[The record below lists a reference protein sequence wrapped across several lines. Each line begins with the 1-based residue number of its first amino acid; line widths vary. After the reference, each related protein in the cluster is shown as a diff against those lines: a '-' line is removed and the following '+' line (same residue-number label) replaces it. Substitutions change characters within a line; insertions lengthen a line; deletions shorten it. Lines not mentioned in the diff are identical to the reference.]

1 MPAPRN
7 VRTCRVRV
15 RLRRAIAALLAVQ
28 LALCACAACAA
39 PPDVI
44 IAAANAIRSAGCM
57 QFRGL
62 DTLLRPQPRL
72 AVVASQLLHGQSL
85 TESLQRAPY
94 GAAAAASIRIQ
105 ARDAADD
112 RGLVA
117 IRSALAVRFCAQ
129 LTSAEFQEIGVASD
143 GHDAWVVVAAPF
155 ALPGPE
161 RASVVH
167 ERLLELVN
175 KARARGRNCGGT
187 RFGSAAPLNRL
198 PALDRAADTHARE
211 LATIGELTHRGTD
224 GSRPAERIG
233 RQGYAWSSVAE
244 NLAAGATT
252 EEQVVEGWLGSPSH
266 CANLMNPRFTDMG
279 VAYVVS
285 DEGSGDIYWV
295 QVLGAPRG
303 AR

>member
-1 MPAPRN
+1 M
-7 VRTCRVRV
+7 
-15 RLRRAIAALLAVQ
+15 LAVQ
-28 LALCACAACAA
+28 LALLAGAACAA
-39 PPDVI
+39 SPDVV

-62 DTLLRPQPRL
+62 DGVLRPQPRL

-85 TESLQRAPY
+85 AESLERAPY
-94 GAAAAASIRIQ
+94 RAAAAASIRVH
-105 ARDAADD
+105 ARDGADD
-112 RGLVA
+112 RSLVS
-117 IRSALAVRFCAQ
+117 IRSALVVRFCAQ

-155 ALPGPE
+155 APPGPE
-161 RASVVH
+161 QASVVH

-175 KARARGRNCGGT
+175 NARVRGRNCGGA
-187 RFGSAAPLNRL
+187 RFGPAAPLNRS
-198 PALDRAADTHARE
+198 PALDRAASTHARE

-252 EEQVVEGWLGSPSH
+252 EEQVVDGWLGSPSH
-266 CANLMNPRFTDMG
+266 CANLMNPQFTDMG
-279 VAYVVS
+279 VAYFIANA
-285 DEGSGDIYWV
+285 GSGDLYWV